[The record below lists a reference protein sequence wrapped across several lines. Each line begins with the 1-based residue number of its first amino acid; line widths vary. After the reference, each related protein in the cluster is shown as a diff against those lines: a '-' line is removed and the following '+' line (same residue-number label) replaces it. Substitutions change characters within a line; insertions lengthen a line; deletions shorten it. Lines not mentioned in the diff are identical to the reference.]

1 MDRQSEIALHE
12 ERETRFVQNIDAF
25 MRRDFDAI
33 ERSMRPDV
41 VMELPAVLR
50 NSEAS

>member
-1 MDRQSEIALHE
+1 
-12 ERETRFVQNIDAF
+12 

-41 VMELPAVLR
+41 VIELPGSSWLAGTYG
-50 NSEAS
+50 ASRR